1 MPDPPDAQPLS
12 VYDDTSTHYISLQVQ
27 ELCSSRKVAGRI
39 RTDATTPL
47 GQTLPLPQILGPCAS
62 ISLRF
67 EKNAETIRVT
77 GKLKNLKG
85 KVGVVTIRN
94 LEESWDVKIPK
105 GFLRWEIPEK
115 LFKFID
121 LTGKVVWDSLTDE
134 RPVAE
139 DGDLEAF
146 TKIPLAKNVTKE
158 SFLKSAN
165 DIKSIAKDGKNKGRT
180 TAIAAHLS
188 NLYSYNSLRKLA
200 DVHFC
205 ETVEVKKRLNKKL
218 LAKGM
223 AQQIVDGDMKWEDV
237 VRNET
242 DLIPDDDTKQVKEAN
257 AILRQRLEETAT
269 NKGLSSN
276 ALLAVI
282 GLENTSSGED
292 RAKLF
297 REFQG
302 RRGTESVK
310 HEVLKKFTKGIEPI
324 HTSEL
329 EGGTK
334 RVLYGEDKASG
345 KPKVTAG
352 GLLKLLSIMIGLYSV
367 CWNSHAADMWEH
379 YRFVELLLR
388 KYTIV
393 SVAAWDWAVRSL
405 SRLGEWHKGTLFS
418 ELCQVHLIPL
428 SNANVDV
435 SGRGGNQSWSSSHG
449 NNNRT
454 SQSTPGGRRAKLIN
468 KACWAL
474 VEGEVCNYGE
484 NCRFRH
490 SCPACPGKKDHRK
503 DTCPNS
509 TSSKWDF
516 KKPTQG

>member
-1 MPDPPDAQPLS
+1 MLRIVHCGLEIDS
-12 VYDDTSTHYISLQVQ
+12 ESLF
-27 ELCSSRKVAGRI
+27 
-39 RTDATTPL
+39 T
-47 GQTLPLPQILGPCAS
+47 
-62 ISLRF
+62 RF
-67 EKNAETIRVT
+67 GKNAEKIRVT

-121 LTGKVVWDSLTDE
+121 LTGKVVWDSVTDE
-134 RPVAE
+134 RPVTE

-188 NLYSYNSLRKLA
+188 NLYPYNSLRKLA

-205 ETVEVKKRLNKKL
+205 ETVEVKKGLNKKL
-218 LAKGM
+218 LEKGM
-223 AQQIVDGDMKWEDV
+223 AQQIVDGDIKWEDV
-237 VRNET
+237 VRNEI
-242 DLIPDDDTKQVKEAN
+242 DLIPDDDIDLEESEREEEKEGERAASNKRRKLKHDGKKSKKEEIDAERRKPLQNKKDSVFWLTVAKLGREENLTFDVNDELAKQVKEAN

-276 ALLAVI
+276 ALLAAI
-282 GLENTSSGED
+282 GLKNTSSGED

-297 REFQG
+297 RGFQG
-302 RRGTESVK
+302 RQETESVK
-310 HEVLKKFTKGIEPI
+310 HEVLKKFK
-324 HTSEL
+324 
-329 EGGTK
+329 K
-334 RVLYGEDKASG
+334 
-345 KPKVTAG
+345 
-352 GLLKLLSIMIGLYSV
+352 
-367 CWNSHAADMWEH
+367 ADMWEH

-405 SRLGEWHKGTLFS
+405 SRLREWHKGTLFS
-418 ELCQVHLIPL
+418 ELCHVHLIPL

-435 SGRGGNQSWSSSHG
+435 SGRGANQSWSSSHG
-449 NNNRT
+449 NNNST
-454 SQSTPGGRRAKLIN
+454 SQSTPGGHRAKLII
-468 KACWAL
+468 KAFWAWA
-474 VEGEVCNYGE
+474 EGEVCNYGE

-516 KKPTQG
+516 KNKQG

>member
-1 MPDPPDAQPLS
+1 MEIDS
-12 VYDDTSTHYISLQVQ
+12 ESLF
-27 ELCSSRKVAGRI
+27 
-39 RTDATTPL
+39 T
-47 GQTLPLPQILGPCAS
+47 
-62 ISLRF
+62 RF
-67 EKNAETIRVT
+67 GKNAETIRVT

-121 LTGKVVWDSLTDE
+121 LTGKVVWDSVTDE

-188 NLYSYNSLRKLA
+188 NLYPYNSLRKLA

-205 ETVEVKKRLNKKL
+205 ETVEVKKGLNKKL

-223 AQQIVDGDMKWEDV
+223 AQQIVDGDIKWKDV

-242 DLIPDDDTKQVKEAN
+242 DLIPDDDSDLEESEREEEEEGDRAASNKRRKLKHDGKKSKKEEIDAELEEALAEQKRLQLILADGRKIGAGGKSVTFNVNNELAKQVQEAN
-257 AILRQRLEETAT
+257 AILRQRLEDTAT
-269 NKGLSSN
+269 NNGLSCN
-276 ALLAVI
+276 ALLAAI

-302 RRGTESVK
+302 RGGTESVK
-310 HEVLKKFTKGIEPI
+310 HEVLKKFKKDEELVLLRSDKNVPSCPQREVYCAFLAASRVAAVLDFRKIHLVTDCKAAAGFVNSCYSAQPRVQRLLEVWATK
-324 HTSEL
+324 L
-329 EGGTK
+329 
-334 RVLYGEDKASG
+334 
-345 KPKVTAG
+345 AG
-352 GLLKLLSIMIGLYSV
+352 RHCADGFSRSTRAHRCCGLLGP
-367 CWNSHAADMWEH
+367 CAG
-379 YRFVELLLR
+379 
-388 KYTIV
+388 
-393 SVAAWDWAVRSL
+393 RS
-405 SRLGEWHKGTLFS
+405 S
-418 ELCQVHLIPL
+418 
-428 SNANVDV
+428 
-435 SGRGGNQSWSSSHG
+435 
-449 NNNRT
+449 
-454 SQSTPGGRRAKLIN
+454 AKLVARDEPVRAFFN
-468 KACWAL
+468 ASAAAT
-474 VEGEVCNYGE
+474 EV
-484 NCRFRH
+484 
-490 SCPACPGKKDHRK
+490 P
-503 DTCPNS
+503 
-509 TSSKWDF
+509 W
-516 KKPTQG
+516 PTPQSN